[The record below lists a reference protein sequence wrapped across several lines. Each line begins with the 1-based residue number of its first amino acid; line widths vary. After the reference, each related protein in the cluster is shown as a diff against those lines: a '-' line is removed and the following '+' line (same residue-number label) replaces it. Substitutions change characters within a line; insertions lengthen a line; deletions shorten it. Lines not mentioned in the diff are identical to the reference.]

1 MKAVYPVLFTK
12 TDDGKY
18 LIDAPDL
25 NVLTEGKDMSDA
37 IKMARDAMEL
47 TCVSME
53 DREVEIPKPTNITD
67 IDIAKSAFFD
77 EGETIISLVDIDST
91 EYRRKIDTKS
101 VRRNVAL
108 PSWLNYEA
116 EHSGINVSKV
126 LQDALI
132 QVLNVTDRPN
142 YNK

>member
-1 MKAVYPVLFTK
+1 MKAVYPVLFTE
-12 TDDGKY
+12 TNDGNY
-18 LIDAPDL
+18 LIEAPDL

-37 IKMARDAMEL
+37 IKMARDSMEL
-47 TCVSME
+47 MCVSME
-53 DREVEIPKPTNITD
+53 DRKLEIPKPTNIAD
-67 IDIAKSAFFD
+67 IDISKSTFFND
-77 EGETIISLVDIDST
+77 GKTIVSLVDIDST

>member
-1 MKAVYPVLFTK
+1 M
-12 TDDGKY
+12 
-18 LIDAPDL
+18 
-25 NVLTEGKDMSDA
+25 
-37 IKMARDAMEL
+37 
-47 TCVSME
+47 
-53 DREVEIPKPTNITD
+53 
-67 IDIAKSAFFD
+67 
-77 EGETIISLVDIDST
+77 VDIDST

>member
-18 LIDAPDL
+18 LIEAPDL

-67 IDIAKSAFFD
+67 IDIAKSTFLMKEKLLFH
-77 EGETIISLVDIDST
+77 
-91 EYRRKIDTKS
+91 
-101 VRRNVAL
+101 
-108 PSWLNYEA
+108 WL
-116 EHSGINVSKV
+116 I
-126 LQDALI
+126 LI
-132 QVLNVTDRPN
+132 QQNIEEKLIQNL
-142 YNK
+142 

>member
-18 LIDAPDL
+18 LIEAPDL

-53 DREVEIPKPTNITD
+53 DREVEIPKPTNIINKVVRPNIKFIFNIT
-67 IDIAKSAFFD
+67 IIIAKISA
-77 EGETIISLVDIDST
+77 
-91 EYRRKIDTKS
+91 
-101 VRRNVAL
+101 
-108 PSWLNYEA
+108 
-116 EHSGINVSKV
+116 KV
-126 LQDALI
+126 EI
-132 QVLNVTDRPN
+132 KFGN
-142 YNK
+142 